1 MTDSLP
7 IVRSVA
13 DLRRIVGDWRAAGAS
28 IGLVPTMGALHEGH
42 LTLVRTAAERC
53 ARTVVSLFVNPT
65 QFNDPADLERYPR
78 REAEDAAVLSRAG
91 ANLLFAPTVN
101 EMYPDGFATTVSLS
115 GPAEGLEGAHR
126 PGHFEGVATVVSKLL
141 LQSLPDVAFFGEKDY
156 QQLQVITRMAADLNI
171 PSTIEGVETVR
182 EADGLAMSSRNER
195 MTEAERQIAP
205 VFAQVLREVAS
216 RAVTGEPVAGAI
228 AKAEAALLDAGFR
241 SVDYVAVCHAASLA
255 PLDRVPPGT
264 PARVLGAAHLGEVR
278 LIDNVAVVDG

>member
-91 ANLLFAPTVN
+91 ANLLFAPTVD

-195 MTEAERQIAP
+195 LTEAERQIAP

-228 AKAEAALLDAGFR
+228 AKAEAALLAAGFR
-241 SVDYVAVCHAASLA
+241 SVDYVAVCHAANLA